1 MESKSEKQSK
11 KHSGVGKTLTAVL
24 IICFATLVTTNF
36 WFFIELR
43 NQRNLNYDLRIQKG
57 ALQNQLGLLN
67 STYQSYTLTH
77 SYTDSQYSDLVSEY
91 HDYRSDHLHSNSE
104 FNDYVHSHQYSNLEY
119 WNYVDNHLHTNSEYD
134 EACLQISDLEW
145 QINDLELG
153 IQNLQQ
159 TAEENRFEFY
169 YASLAKQRFG
179 VDDLDEYL
187 DRWEWIEGTY
197 VKGVFD
203 CSEMSA
209 YIEWRL
215 ENEGYNAY
223 IVCGESPWGGGYH
236 AWLLV
241 ETSEGAYMP
250 VEATEY
256 SVVWWDSPYF
266 DNYFEYDNLFETIHD
281 ALNYSYGEFDWWN

>member
-1 MESKSEKQSK
+1 MNRLLGANEMNTVEKKRTQ
-11 KHSGVGKTLTAVL
+11 KTKPIFAVSTA
-24 IICFATLVTTNF
+24 IIATLAISSLWLF
-36 WFFIELR
+36 MR
-43 NQRNLNYDLRIQKG
+43 
-57 ALQNQLGLLN
+57 
-67 STYQSYTLTH
+67 
-77 SYTDSQYSDLVSEY
+77 TDSLQIQVGNLQTENDSFQASIVS
-91 HDYRSDHLHSNSE
+91 LQSE
-104 FNDYVHSHQYSNLEY
+104 VSNLTIAKGS
-119 WNYVDNHLHTNSEYD
+119 LQSELASLTQNNTD
-134 EACLQISDLEW
+134 LQSQIDDLMEEIDDMELEIWDLEW
-145 QINDLELG
+145 EIY
-153 IQNLQQ
+153 NLQQ

-179 VDDLDEYL
+179 VYDLDEYL

-215 ENEGYNAY
+215 ENEGYNTY

-256 SVVWWDSPYF
+256 DVVWWSDLYF
-266 DNYFEYDNLFETIHD
+266 DNYFEYDYLFETIRD
-281 ALNYSYGEFDWWN
+281 ALDYSYSEFDWWN